1 MKTQQTKYPRS
12 SKAWS
17 SSTLS
22 MARFNLNCGQGE
34 SRTGNN
40 EPASRQVWCGS
51 VPCMFRKHH
60 ASAKEQRPATQG
72 HQWPLGKYAALAKG
86 AWGDRT
92 ARMLILLRS
101 RGKCLDAV
109 SMYSLLATHGVAR
122 RKPMSANRQGR
133 EHLQKKPPTT
143 RERRAHQTVRWLT
156 PYRSASEPDNFSRYI
171 SYL

>member
-17 SSTLS
+17 SSTLL
-22 MARFNLNCGQGE
+22 MARFNPLRARREQNRKQRSGFPSGLVRERSVRVPEASCVCQGTASSHPGSSVAAREICG
-34 SRTGNN
+34 N
-40 EPASRQVWCGS
+40 
-51 VPCMFRKHH
+51 
-60 ASAKEQRPATQG
+60 
-72 HQWPLGKYAALAKG
+72 GKRCL
-86 AWGDRT
+86 GDRT

-156 PYRSASEPDNFSRYI
+156 PYRSASEPDNFSRFI